1 MPESILIAED
11 NPAQRVGLQQL
22 IRSWGFDVDIAADG
36 EEALQKVVMHP
47 PTIVLSDMVM
57 PRMSGLELLKS
68 VKQHDPSVT
77 VVILTAQGSI
87 ETAIEAIKDGAY
99 DYLMKPV
106 DPQRLR
112 IVIDQIL
119 DRGRTQREVESL
131 KRRLRDQ
138 GQMGPMIGQSPEMQ
152 QVYRVIEQAGPT
164 NASVLIT
171 GESGTGKE
179 LVAQA
184 IHQASPRKNLPFV
197 AVNCAAIPDT
207 LMESELFG
215 HEKGAFTG
223 ALARRQGCF
232 ELADRGTLFLDEIAE
247 MTPATQAKLLRA
259 LQERRFR
266 LVGGTEEKVVD
277 IRVIAATNLNTK
289 KAIDEGKLREDLY
302 YRLNVIGIQLPP
314 LRERTDDIPLL
325 ADAFIREFAA
335 ANQKPVAGTDA
346 AAMDRLMRYRW
357 PGNVRELRNVIERGV
372 IIARGPLL
380 TPADLPGL
388 ADVPTA
394 AAPVSPS
401 ALAPGMTVDDME
413 RRLIDL
419 TLAHTG
425 GNKTKAAA
433 MLGISVKTLHNKL
446 KAAGIE
452 AAEAESGD

>member
-36 EEALQKVVMHP
+36 EEALQKVVLHP
-47 PTIVLSDMVM
+47 PTIVLSDMIM
-57 PRMSGLELLKS
+57 PRMGGLELLKS

-152 QVYRVIEQAGPT
+152 QIYRMIEQAGPT

-197 AVNCAAIPDT
+197 AVNCAAIPDA

-266 LVGGTEEKVVD
+266 LVGGTEEKLVD

-314 LRERTDDIPLL
+314 LRDRADDIPLL
-325 ADAFIREFAA
+325 VDAFIREFAA

-346 AAMDRLMRYRW
+346 DAMDRLMRYRW

-388 ADVPTA
+388 ADVPATA
-394 AAPVSPS
+394 APAPAG

-413 RRLIDL
+413 RKLIDL

-452 AAEAESGD
+452 AAVAESTD

>member
-22 IRSWGFDVDIAADG
+22 IRSWGFDVDVASDG
-36 EEALQKVVMHP
+36 EEALQKVVLHP

-57 PRMSGLELLKS
+57 PRMSGIELLKS

-138 GQMGPMIGQSPEMQ
+138 GQMGPMIGQSQEMQ
-152 QVYRVIEQAGPT
+152 QVYRVIDQAGPT

-184 IHQASPRKNLPFV
+184 IHQSSPRKNAPFV
-197 AVNCAAIPDT
+197 AVNCAAIPDA

-266 LVGGTEEKVVD
+266 LVGGSEEKAVD
-277 IRVIAATNLNTK
+277 IRVIAATNLNAK
-289 KAIDEGKLREDLY
+289 KAIDEGKLREDLF
-302 YRLNVIGIQLPP
+302 YRLNVIGIHLPP

-325 ADAFIREFAA
+325 AEAFIREFAA

-346 AAMDRLMRYRW
+346 AAMDRLMRHRW
-357 PGNVRELRNVIERGV
+357 PGNIRELRNVIERGV
-372 IIARGPLL
+372 IIAKGPLL

-388 ADVPTA
+388 ADMSTP
-394 AAPVSPS
+394 AAPIASGS
-401 ALAPGMTVDDME
+401 LAPGMTVDDME
-413 RRLIDL
+413 RKLIDV

-452 AAEAESGD
+452 AADAESGS

>member
-22 IRSWGFDVDIAADG
+22 IRSWGFNADVASDG
-36 EEALQKVVMHP
+36 EEALQKVVLHP
-47 PTIVLSDMVM
+47 PLIVLSDMVM
-57 PRMSGLELLKS
+57 PRMSGIELLKS
-68 VKQHDPSVT
+68 IKQHDPSVH

-87 ETAIEAIKDGAY
+87 ETAVEAIKDGAY

-152 QVYRVIEQAGPT
+152 QIYRLIDQAGPT

-184 IHQASPRKNLPFV
+184 IHQSGPRKNAPFV
-197 AVNCAAIPDT
+197 AVNCAAIPDA

-232 ELADRGTLFLDEIAE
+232 ELADRGTLFLDEVAE

-266 LVGGTEEKVVD
+266 LVGGSDEKSVD
-277 IRVIAATNLNTK
+277 IRVIAATNLNPK
-289 KAIDEGKLREDLY
+289 KAIDDGKLREDLY

-325 ADAFIREFAA
+325 VDAFIREFAA
-335 ANQKPVAGTDA
+335 ANQKPIAGTDA
-346 AAMDRLMRYRW
+346 AAMDRLMRHRW
-357 PGNVRELRNVIERGV
+357 SGNIRELRNVIERGV

-380 TPADLPGL
+380 TAADLPGL
-388 ADVPTA
+388 ADVSAPA
-394 AAPVSPS
+394 ASVSGD

-413 RRLIDL
+413 RKLIDV

-446 KAAGIE
+446 KAAGIDS
-452 AAEAESGD
+452 ADAESGS

>member
-1 MPESILIAED
+1 MPDSILIAED
-11 NPAQRVGLQQL
+11 NPAARVGLQQL
-22 IRSWGFDVDIAADG
+22 IRSWGFDVDVAGDG
-36 EEALQKVVMHP
+36 EEALQKVVLRP

-57 PRMSGLELLKS
+57 PRMSGIDLLKS
-68 VKQHDPSVT
+68 VKQHDPSIV

-184 IHQASPRKNLPFV
+184 IHQASPRKNAPFV

-232 ELADRGTLFLDEIAE
+232 ELADRGTLFLDEVAE

-266 LVGGTEEKVVD
+266 IVGGTDEKSVD

-289 KAIDEGKLREDLY
+289 KAIDEGKLREDLF

-314 LRERTDDIPLL
+314 LRDRTDDIPLL
-325 ADAFIREFAA
+325 VDAFIREFAS
-335 ANQKPVAGTDA
+335 ANHKSVGGADA
-346 AAMDRLMRYRW
+346 AAMGRLMRHRW

-388 ADVPTA
+388 ADVAVA
-394 AAPVSPS
+394 ATPVSPGEV
-401 ALAPGMTVDDME
+401 AAGMTVDELE
-413 RRLIDL
+413 RKLIDV

-425 GNKTKAAA
+425 GNKTKAAG

-446 KAAGIE
+446 KAAGLE
-452 AAEAESGD
+452 AADAENAG

>member
-22 IRSWGFDVDIAADG
+22 IRSWGFDVDVASDG
-36 EEALQKVVMHP
+36 EEALQKVVLHP

-57 PRMSGLELLKS
+57 PRMSGIELLKS

-99 DYLMKPV
+99 DYLRKPV

-138 GQMGPMIGQSPEMQ
+138 GQMGPMIGQSQEMQ
-152 QVYRVIEQAGPT
+152 QVYRVIDQAGPT

-184 IHQASPRKNLPFV
+184 IHQSSPRKNAPFV
-197 AVNCAAIPDT
+197 AVNCAAIPDA

-266 LVGGTEEKVVD
+266 LVGGSEEKAVD
-277 IRVIAATNLNTK
+277 IRVIAATNLNAK
-289 KAIDEGKLREDLY
+289 KAIDEGKLREDLF
-302 YRLNVIGIQLPP
+302 YRLNVIGIHLPP

-325 ADAFIREFAA
+325 AEAFIREFAA

-346 AAMDRLMRYRW
+346 AAMDRLMRHRW
-357 PGNVRELRNVIERGV
+357 PGNIRELRNVIERGV
-372 IIARGPLL
+372 IIAKGPLL

-388 ADVPTA
+388 ADMSTP
-394 AAPVSPS
+394 AAPIASGS
-401 ALAPGMTVDDME
+401 LAPGMTVDDME
-413 RRLIDL
+413 RKLIDV

-452 AAEAESGD
+452 AADAESGS